1 MVDFRAVHVPL
12 WRGFRGE
19 VKADFFVNIKFDNF
33 LEWLFSRSLPRAGYS
48 LFPGWKSKQKITAA
62 SDAMKGSELARVV
75 TAAPAKAEDRLG
87 RVCERTICGWFEF
100 DFFYP
105 IFKI

>member
-1 MVDFRAVHVPL
+1 MIEYTIFLRGLGMVDFRAVHVPL

-48 LFPGWKSKQKITAA
+48 LFPG
-62 SDAMKGSELARVV
+62 
-75 TAAPAKAEDRLG
+75 
-87 RVCERTICGWFEF
+87 
-100 DFFYP
+100 
-105 IFKI
+105 